1 MTNYSQ
7 GSSSFASRGKF
18 AVIVRL
24 GSPSYASSSLQLI
37 KLKQVIEL
45 TLNYFR

>member
-7 GSSSFASRGKF
+7 
-18 AVIVRL
+18 

-45 TLNYFR
+45 TLHYFR